1 MDRWHV
7 QLLGGFQVRR
17 GTQVVHKF
25 RTRAVDN
32 LFGLLAVNLGTPQRR
47 EVLIEAIW
55 PDGDPHQGSQNLRT
69 GIHNVRAVLGA
80 ECVLADRRVVELNP
94 EYFVVDAV
102 EFRQTRD
109 PDAYLGR
116 ACEGMTGTWAWS
128 VAQDLEDL
136 FVESVSEIL
145 ATLPAPEAAERGAEY
160 MRRHPNVLAI
170 RAKMRELSG
179 SHTAPSAAA
188 PTHLT
193 TFIGRA
199 AEMQGISRLLDAF
212 RVVTLTGHGG
222 SGKTRVAA
230 ELWRLHQP
238 ASWFISLA
246 DVRTPELIGD
256 VIRDR
261 LRIPVSSQ
269 ASSVEQ
275 IVAALSELTGLV
287 VLDNFE
293 HLQEAAFLVPEVVT
307 RCPGIRVL
315 ITSRVPLG
323 IEGGAEF
330 AIGPLPVTAAATVA
344 ASESARLFEAKASVV
359 CPGFAL
365 NRENV
370 DDVEELC
377 RRLDGFPL
385 ALELAAAKS
394 RLFTPSEM
402 LSQIDHRFDF
412 LQRYEGRVTRQSS
425 LLQTLDWSFDRLS
438 EPCQDLL
445 CRLAVFEGGFNLL
458 SAVQVC
464 GADPSGDQVDA
475 LLSSDWI
482 KRSESDKRT
491 RFRLLESVRD
501 YGLSLLGQQEG
512 RRLRAAHAEFYTR
525 VAEECFD
532 ATYRPEEPEHFAL
545 VRTDLANIEAAWHWQ
560 CGQGGEGMLR
570 LANGVDWFF
579 RQSGL
584 SALGE
589 KWLKEAIA
597 RSSDEPRRL
606 LTASYHSC
614 ATLILTQQKYEESI
628 DWSRR
633 THRMAVATDDT
644 RYLGLSM
651 MQMAFAS
658 AELGRYDD
666 ARHMAAD
673 SISHLISDENQNW
686 LAAAYTVSALIGNR
700 SGDVE
705 FAERMGRLAVDC
717 ARQGGYPWAIASA
730 LNELAM
736 TGYLTGDF
744 ESSIAHQLESI
755 EIKDRL
761 QALPSLALSRADL
774 AATYLAAGQEELAID
789 QLAAWAD
796 LVEKSDDAEH
806 YPRAIGTAAEL
817 LARCD
822 PALAHRLLHKMRTL
836 LRGDSMNAC
845 DRRVYDGAKK
855 ALAGTEVPAVTN
867 DAGPQ
872 IIAAIRAL
880 STVR

>member
-7 QLLGGFQVRR
+7 QLLGGFQVRN

-25 RTRAVDN
+25 RTRAVDH
-32 LFGLLAVNLGTPQRR
+32 LFAFLAVNLGTPLRR
-47 EVLIEAIW
+47 EAVIETIW
-55 PDGDPHQGSQNLRT
+55 PDCDPRLGSQNLRT
-69 GIHNVRAVLGA
+69 GIHNIRAVLGA
-80 ECVLADRRVVELNP
+80 DCVLADRRVVELSS
-94 EYFVVDAV
+94 EHFVVDAV

-109 PDAYLGR
+109 PAVYRDR
-116 ACEGMTGTWAWS
+116 ACEGMTGAWAWT

-136 FVESVSEIL
+136 FAESVIELL
-145 ATLPAPEAAERGAEY
+145 AALPPAEAAERGAEF
-160 MRRHPNVLAI
+160 MRHHPNLLAI

-179 SHTAPSAAA
+179 THAAPAAPA

-193 TFIGRA
+193 AFIGRVS
-199 AEMQGISRLLDAF
+199 EMQSIAGLLESF

-238 ASWFISLA
+238 TSWFISLA

-261 LRIPVSSQ
+261 LRIPVSAR
-269 ASSVEQ
+269 ASSIEQ
-275 IVAALSELTGLV
+275 VVAALSELSGLL

-293 HLQEAAFLVPEVVT
+293 HLQEAVFLVPEIVT

-315 ITSRVPLG
+315 ITSRVTLA

-402 LSQIDHRFDF
+402 LSQIDQRFDF
-412 LQRYEGRVTRQSS
+412 LQRYEGKSTRQAS

-438 EPCQDLL
+438 ESCQDLL
-445 CRLAVFEGGFNLL
+445 CRLSIFEGGFNLQ

-482 KRSESDKRT
+482 KRSESGKRT

-512 RRLRAAHAEFYTR
+512 RELRGAHAEYYTQL
-525 VAEECFD
+525 AEDCFA
-532 ATYRPEEPEHFAL
+532 ATYTPDEPEHFRR
-545 VRTDLANIEAAWHWQ
+545 VRADLANLDAAWHWQ
-560 CGQGGEGMLR
+560 CGQSGDGMLR
-570 LANGVDWFF
+570 LANGVDWYF

-584 SALGE
+584 SVLGE
-589 KWLKEAIA
+589 KWLKEAIS
-597 RSSDEPRRL
+597 RSSSEPRRL

-614 ATLILTQQKYEESI
+614 ATLVLTQQKFEESI
-628 DWSRR
+628 EWSQR
-633 THRMAVATDDT
+633 TFRMAAATEDT
-644 RYLGLSM
+644 RYLGLSQ
-651 MQMAFAS
+651 MQMAFAA
-658 AELGRYDD
+658 AELGRYDE
-666 ARHMAAD
+666 ARQLADD
-673 SISHLISDENQNW
+673 SIPPLIADENQNW
-686 LAAAYTVSALIGNR
+686 LAAAYTVSALVGNR
-700 SGDVE
+700 SGDVDH
-705 FAERMGRLAVDC
+705 AERMGRLAVDC

-744 ESSIAHQLESI
+744 DSSIEHQLESI
-755 EIKDRL
+755 EIKERL

-774 AATYLAAGQEELAID
+774 AATYLAAGRDDLAIE
-789 QLAAWAD
+789 QLKAWAD
-796 LVEKSDDAEH
+796 LVEKFDEAEH
-806 YPRAIGTAAEL
+806 YPRAVGTAAAMIARHDPGLGWQL
-817 LARCD
+817 LQR
-822 PALAHRLLHKMRTL
+822 MRSL
-836 LRGDSMNAC
+836 CPGERMNPSDS
-845 DRRVYDGAKK
+845 RVYERA
-855 ALAGTEVPAVTN
+855 ASVVAGQESPTARGN
-867 DAGPQ
+867 NGID
-872 IIAAIRAL
+872 ILAAIRSL
-880 STVR
+880 

>member
-1 MDRWHV
+1 MERWHV
-7 QLLGGFQVRR
+7 QLLGGFQVRQ

-32 LFGLLAVNLGTPQRR
+32 LFGFLAVNLGTPLRR
-47 EVLIEAIW
+47 EVVIETIW
-55 PDGDPHQGSQNLRT
+55 PDCDPRLGSQNLRT
-69 GIHNVRAVLGA
+69 GIHNIRAILGA
-80 ECVLADRRVVELNP
+80 ECVIADRRVVELNADR
-94 EYFVVDAV
+94 FVVDAV
-102 EFRQTRD
+102 KFRQTLD
-109 PDAYLGR
+109 PEVYLGR

-136 FVESVSEIL
+136 FVESVIKLL
-145 ATLPAPEAAERGAEY
+145 ATLPAHEAAERGTEY
-160 MRRHPNVLAI
+160 MRQHPNLLAI
-170 RAKMRELSG
+170 RAKMREFGGKHS
-179 SHTAPSAAA
+179 APSGAA

-193 TFIGRA
+193 TFVGRA
-199 AEMQGISRLLDAF
+199 TEMQSISGLLDSF

-230 ELWRLHQP
+230 ELWRLRQP

-269 ASSVEQ
+269 ASSIEQ

-323 IEGGAEF
+323 IEGGAEY
-330 AIGPLPVTAAATVA
+330 AVGPLPVTAAGTVA
-344 ASESARLFEAKASVV
+344 SSDSARLFEAKASVV

-412 LQRYEGRVTRQSS
+412 LQRYEGKVTRQSS

-445 CRLAVFEGGFNLL
+445 CRLAIFEGGFNLL

-475 LLSSDWI
+475 LLSADWI
-482 KRSESDKRT
+482 KRSESGKRT

-512 RRLRAAHAEFYTR
+512 RQLRADHAEFYTR
-525 VAEECFD
+525 VAEDCFE
-532 ATYRPEEPEHFAL
+532 ATYRPEEPEHFGL
-545 VRTDLANIEAAWHWQ
+545 VRADLANIEAAWHWQ

-589 KWLKEAIA
+589 KWLKEAIS

-614 ATLILTQQKYEESI
+614 ATLVLTQQKFEESI
-628 DWSRR
+628 EWSRR
-633 THRMAVATDDT
+633 THQMAVATHDA
-644 RYLGLSM
+644 RYLGLSL

-658 AELGRYDD
+658 AELGRYDE
-666 ARHMAAD
+666 ARRMATD

-705 FAERMGRLAVDC
+705 YAEMMGRLAVDC

-736 TGYLTGDF
+736 TEYLTGNF
-744 ESSIAHQLESI
+744 ESSIAHQDESI
-755 EIKDRL
+755 EIKVRL

-774 AATYLAAGQEELAID
+774 AATYLAAGREELAID
-789 QLAAWAD
+789 QLTEWAD
-796 LVEKSDDAEH
+796 LVEKFDDAEH

-817 LARCD
+817 FGRRDPVLAR
-822 PALAHRLLHKMRTL
+822 RLVQQMKSL
-836 LRGDSMNAC
+836 LLGDSMNAC
-845 DRRVYDGAKK
+845 DRRVYDRAKK
-855 ALAGTEVPAVTN
+855 AVSGTRIPSEADDLA
-867 DAGPQ
+867 PQ
-872 IIAAIRAL
+872 IIEAIRTL
-880 STVR
+880 SAVR